1 MAKFQYR
8 MIAEKILTDIRKE
21 VLLPGMNVPSSRDLS
36 RIYGVSQITAVHALN
51 FLAKRGVLLHKPGS
65 NYTVSRKMENAGDQ
79 YQFLT
84 LLFRHISTDTPE
96 FYGNRIIA
104 GITREAASSSIA
116 SLFSVNAAKTIYI
129 HRDSANKSDFT
140 STLEEALMLPK
151 QNIGFIADYFIPDEI
166 LEEIGSQTKLP
177 VVVIGRASKLP
188 HVHSVVMDPIPA
200 YHTMLDILKRM
211 GYNAFV
217 CCEDVHPARYEA
229 NQQHQ
234 FYQKLVEQENALN
247 IVEFNQVPLVQKKG
261 LLRDALAKFPGKRI
275 AILASSDYISRNII
289 LLLQELNLDVP
300 RQIGVVS
307 FYGTRIATDFSP
319 KLSSISIRPEDLG
332 QVAADLL
339 ISRDTKYR
347 VHKIPMEF
355 VFGETI

>member
-8 MIAEKILTDIRKE
+8 IIAEKILTDIRKE
-21 VLLPGMNVPSSRDLS
+21 ILLPGMNVPSSRDLS
-36 RIYGVSQITAVHALN
+36 RIYNVSQITAIHALN

-116 SLFSVNAAKTIYI
+116 SLFSVNAARTIY
-129 HRDSANKSDFT
+129 RRAGDF
-140 STLEEALMLPK
+140 SLTLKEALMVPK

-166 LEEIGSQTKLP
+166 LEEIRSQTKLP
-177 VVVIGRASKLP
+177 VVVIGRACKLP
-188 HVHSVVMDPIPA
+188 DVHSVVMDPIPA

-211 GYNAFV
+211 GYNAFI

-247 IVEFNQVPLVQKKG
+247 IVEFNQVPLVQEKG
-261 LLRDALAKFPGKRI
+261 LLREALAKFPGKRI
-275 AILASSDYISRNII
+275 AILASSDYIARNII
-289 LLLQELNLDVP
+289 LLLDELDLKVP
-300 RQIGVVS
+300 EQIGVVS

-332 QVAADLL
+332 KVAADLL
-339 ISRDTKYR
+339 ISHDTKYR
-347 VHKIPMEF
+347 IHRIPMEF

>member
-21 VLLPGMNVPSSRDLS
+21 DLLPGMNVPSSRDLS
-36 RIYGVSQITAVHALN
+36 RIYGVSQLTAVHALN

-65 NYTVSRKMENAGDQ
+65 NYTVSRKMENAQDQ
-79 YQFLT
+79 YRFLT

-104 GITREAASSSIA
+104 GIIQEAASSSIA
-116 SLFSVNAAKTIYI
+116 SLFSVNAARTIGMYK
-129 HRDSANKSDFT
+129 NDFS
-140 STLEEALMLPK
+140 STLEEVLTLPK

-166 LEEIGSQTKLP
+166 LEEIILQTRLP
-177 VVVIGRASKLP
+177 AVVIGRASRLP
-188 HVHSVVMDPIPA
+188 NIHSVVMNAEPA

-211 GYNAFV
+211 GCNAFI
-217 CCEDVHPARYEA
+217 CCEDIHPARYEA
-229 NQQHQ
+229 DQQHR

-247 IVEFNQVPLVQKKG
+247 IVEFNQVPLVQEKG
-261 LLRDALAKFPGKRI
+261 LLRDAIARFPGKRI
-275 AILASSDYISRNII
+275 AVLASSDYIARNVI
-289 LLLQELNLDVP
+289 LLLHELGLEVP

-307 FYGTRIATDFSP
+307 FYGTRLATDFSP
-319 KLSSISIRPEDLG
+319 KLSCISIRPEDLG
-332 QVAADLL
+332 KVAADLL
-339 ISRDTKYR
+339 VSRDMQYR
-347 VHKIPMEF
+347 IHKIPMEF

>member
-8 MIAEKILTDIRKE
+8 MIADKILTDIRKE

-36 RIYGVSQITAVHALN
+36 RIYSVSQITAVHALN

-65 NYTVSRKMENAGDQ
+65 NYTVSRKMENAGNQ

-84 LLFRHISTDTPE
+84 LLFRYITADTPE

-116 SLFSVNAAKTIYI
+116 SLLSANAAKTIFMNKN
-129 HRDSANKSDFT
+129 HMNKSDFT
-140 STLEEALMLPK
+140 STIEEAMMLPK

-166 LEEIGSQTKLP
+166 LEEISSQTKLP
-177 VVVIGRASKLP
+177 VVVIGRASRLP
-188 HVHSVVMDPIPA
+188 NIHSVVMEALPA

-211 GYNAFV
+211 GYNAFI
-217 CCEDVHPARYEA
+217 CCEDIHPARYEA

-234 FYQKLVEQENALN
+234 FYQKLAEQENALN
-247 IVEFNQVPLVQKKG
+247 IVDFNQVPLVQEKG
-261 LLRDALAKFPGKRI
+261 LLRDALAKFPGQRI
-275 AILASSDYISRNII
+275 AILASSDYIARNII
-289 LLLQELNLDVP
+289 LLLEELDLKVP
-300 RQIGVVS
+300 EQIGVVS

-332 QVAADLL
+332 KVAADLL

>member
-8 MIAEKILTDIRKE
+8 MIAEKILTDIKKE
-21 VLLPGMNVPSSRDLS
+21 ILLPGMNVPSSRDLS
-36 RIYGVSQITAVHALN
+36 RIYGVSQLTAVHALN

-65 NYTVSRKMENAGDQ
+65 NYTVSRKMENAGNQ

-84 LLFRHISTDTPE
+84 LLFRHITADTPE

-104 GITREAASSSIA
+104 GITREAASSSVA
-116 SLFSVNAAKTIYI
+116 SLFSVNAAKTIYF
-129 HRDSANKSDFT
+129 NKYSMKNSDFS

-166 LEEIGSQTKLP
+166 LDEISRQTKLP
-177 VVVIGRASKLP
+177 VVVIGRASRLP
-188 HVHSVVMDPIPA
+188 NIHSVVMNAEPA

-211 GYNAFV
+211 GYDAFI
-217 CCEDVHPARYEA
+217 CCEDIHPARYEA
-229 NQQHQ
+229 DQQHR
-234 FYQKLVEQENALN
+234 FYQKLTEQENALN
-247 IVEFNQVPLVQKKG
+247 IVEFNQVPLVQEKG
-261 LLRDALAKFPGKRI
+261 LLREALAKFPGKRI
-275 AILASSDYISRNII
+275 AILGSSDYISRNVI
-289 LLLQELNLDVP
+289 LLLQEMDLKVP
-300 RQIGVVS
+300 EQIGVVS

-319 KLSSISIRPEDLG
+319 KLSSISIRPENLG

-339 ISRDTKYR
+339 ISRDMQYR

>member
-36 RIYGVSQITAVHALN
+36 RIYNVSQITAIHALD

-65 NYTVSRKMENAGDQ
+65 NYTVSRMMENAHDQ

-116 SLFSVNAAKTIYI
+116 SLLSVNAARTIYM
-129 HRDSANKSDFT
+129 HKSDFA
-140 STLEEALMLPK
+140 STLEESLMLPK

-166 LEEIGSQTKLP
+166 LEEISSQTKLP

-188 HVHSVVMDPIPA
+188 NIHSVVMDALPA

-211 GYNAFV
+211 GYKAFI
-217 CCEDVHPARYEA
+217 CCEDVHPARFEA

-234 FYQKLVEQENALN
+234 FYQKLVEQEDAQN
-247 IVEFNQVPLVQKKG
+247 IVDFNQVPLVQEKG

-275 AILASSDYISRNII
+275 AILASSDYIARNII
-289 LLLQELNLDVP
+289 LLLDELDLKVP
-300 RQIGVVS
+300 EQIGVVS

-332 QVAADLL
+332 KIAADLL